1 MLIEVKNLSKEYNKE
16 KIFSD
21 ISFTVED
28 GHKIAFAGENGAGKS
43 TILKIITGLE
53 EPTTGSVAFSKN
65 TKVGYLPQE
74 ISGDIDLPVIDYIKN
89 SLDKEL
95 KDHLI
100 YKFLDG
106 LNFAKDSISNNV
118 GSLSGGQQTKVLLT
132 ILLLGDSNVLLLDE
146 PTNNLDIPSIL
157 WLEKYLNKTKK
168 AIIVVSHDVYFL
180 QNVTDRFFNLNKTEK
195 KFIYN
200 RGSYAEYI
208 RQKFKEDEKKLKE
221 FQREEKKCE
230 EVKAQIEKY
239 KKQTEEVK
247 KNYKHSDNDKQ
258 AKGFHKNQSST
269 SMKHLGILEKKLE
282 ALRKSTKPFEDK
294 LFDIRIYPKNTVNAD
309 IDLIGVSCAIENFS
323 LKPLDLKI
331 DFAKRI
337 CITGENGSGKSVLLK
352 TITKDVKPKAGE
364 VDVSS
369 GVCFG
374 DLMQKHERADR
385 DKSVYDLISD
395 ETKISGEKIYHI
407 ISKYKLSED
416 IIDRKMGD
424 LSSGTRARILFA
436 IFAILGVN
444 VLILDE
450 PTNHLDREAVNALIE
465 LLKTYKGTVILV
477 SHNRWFLE
485 KVEIDK
491 YFKVENGE
499 FENIKDFDLYI
510 KEFDKKADSIIKTI
524 SKFEFI
530 K

>member
-53 EPTTGSVAFSKN
+53 EPTTGSVVFSKN

-157 WLEKYLNKTKK
+157 WLEKYLSKTKK

-180 QNVTDRFFNLNKTEK
+180 QNVTDRFFNLNKAEK

-208 RQKFKEDEKKLKE
+208 RQKFKEEEKKLKE
-221 FQREEKKCE
+221 FQREEKRCE

-239 KKQTEEVK
+239 KKQTEDVK
-247 KNYKHSDNDKQ
+247 KNYKHSDNDKK
-258 AKGFHKNQSST
+258 AKGYPQRFIYINET
-269 SMKHLGILEKKLE
+269 LGNSRKKIRDIEK
-282 ALRKSTKPFEDK
+282 
-294 LFDIRIYPKNTVNAD
+294 IN
-309 IDLIGVSCAIENFS
+309 
-323 LKPLDLKI
+323 
-331 DFAKRI
+331 
-337 CITGENGSGKSVLLK
+337 K
-352 TITKDVKPKAGE
+352 TI
-364 VDVSS
+364 
-369 GVCFG
+369 
-374 DLMQKHERADR
+374 
-385 DKSVYDLISD
+385 
-395 ETKISGEKIYHI
+395 
-407 ISKYKLSED
+407 
-416 IIDRKMGD
+416 
-424 LSSGTRARILFA
+424 
-436 IFAILGVN
+436 
-444 VLILDE
+444 
-450 PTNHLDREAVNALIE
+450 
-465 LLKTYKGTVILV
+465 
-477 SHNRWFLE
+477 
-485 KVEIDK
+485 
-491 YFKVENGE
+491 
-499 FENIKDFDLYI
+499 
-510 KEFDKKADSIIKTI
+510 
-524 SKFEFI
+524 
-530 K
+530 